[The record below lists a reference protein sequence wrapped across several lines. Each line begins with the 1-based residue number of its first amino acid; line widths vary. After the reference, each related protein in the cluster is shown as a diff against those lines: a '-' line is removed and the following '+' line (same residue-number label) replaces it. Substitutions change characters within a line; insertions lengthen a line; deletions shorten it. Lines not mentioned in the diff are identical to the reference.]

1 MLTVRLTRISPT
13 HHTLAYTLAD
23 GTGATP
29 PLETKSLLFHDLLHY
44 AVETEAGLTESF
56 YGSLAKGADYAT
68 LAGADMNWAGEAGAT
83 ERIVGS
89 LTGFMKT
96 ERPPQ
101 MFLDGLRNWSE
112 AAGGG
117 VPAWVTVEFVVRVK
131 ERMRRLQGEWKALPF
146 GQGMA
151 LTFP

>member
-1 MLTVRLTRISPT
+1 
-13 HHTLAYTLAD
+13 
-23 GTGATP
+23 
-29 PLETKSLLFHDLLHY
+29 
-44 AVETEAGLTESF
+44 
-56 YGSLAKGADYAT
+56 
-68 LAGADMNWAGEAGAT
+68 MNWAGEAGAI

-131 ERMRRLQGEWKALPF
+131 ERMRSLQGEWKALPF
-146 GQGMA
+146 GQGMT
-151 LTFP
+151 LTFPRTPRSERAARTGETFRRSRRSASGRFRTVGT